1 MSTKKKIEI
10 GSNYGKWVKK
20 RKKNKYS
27 KNTKA
32 GRWVA
37 EKKKNEKLHKGFYHH

>member
-20 RKKNKYS
+20 RKKKQIQQ
-27 KNTKA
+27 KC
-32 GRWVA
+32 
-37 EKKKNEKLHKGFYHH
+37 